1 MTIKESRAV
10 ITCKKEYRKT
20 KNEPGVQYLKTIRKI
35 QRFFLL
41 WSLIELKRRIGRLF
55 SIPVDSSCRL
65 VARLGPWF
73 DLHTA
78 PIFVARKMYR
88 RRRRRRCGLWST
100 VNYSWPTWCEWRV
113 RSRKNIHPPPPPV
126 LVSAFFSFLVA
137 HVLAAKR
144 DTRTPTTDG
153 DWSSLFW
160 NSFPFSLSLSLFLCA
175 CLSRKD
181 LGLMAL
187 LFVPVCVCC
196 CWLIQSPLPSATGNL
211 FRDLEKEA
219 SETRENQ
226 TKTTRSFHSLIEES
240 TA

>member
-100 VNYSWPTWCEWRV
+100 VNYSWPTWCDWRV

-126 LVSAFFSFLVA
+126 LVSAFFFFFGDPRTCRKKRHPDAHDWWRLKFSFLE
-137 HVLAAKR
+137 
-144 DTRTPTTDG
+144 
-153 DWSSLFW
+153 F
-160 NSFPFSLSLSLFLCA
+160 FPILSLSLSLSFCVRVCQERISDWWLFFLCQCA
-175 CLSRKD
+175 CAVVDLSSRHYQ
-181 LGLMAL
+181 
-187 LFVPVCVCC
+187 VRRVIC
-196 CWLIQSPLPSATGNL
+196 
-211 FRDLEKEA
+211 LE
-219 SETRENQ
+219 T
-226 TKTTRSFHSLIEES
+226 
-240 TA
+240 